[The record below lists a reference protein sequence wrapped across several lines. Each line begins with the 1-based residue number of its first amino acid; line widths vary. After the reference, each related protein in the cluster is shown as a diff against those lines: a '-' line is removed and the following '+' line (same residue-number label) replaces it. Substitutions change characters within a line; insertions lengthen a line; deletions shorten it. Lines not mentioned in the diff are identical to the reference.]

1 MAIIKFKNTY
11 DLINYLCKKDV
22 LGELKVSF
30 TPHWSSELTPE
41 FNFYY
46 SDLDEHLSNIF
57 SQWFQVARSAPSEL
71 HLIFTDAENFSIE
84 GVENFEF
91 NNSMKKVREIIDDE
105 VRWILDDELGVEYEY
120 ADIDIEGPDFDL
132 KNLKI
137 NTFKIEGF
145 APETNEDALEQVD
158 ERMRNLML
166 TSILET
172 IYKDLVKGNHSIE
185 CIEHFKMRLNINSN
199 DLEITVHGS
208 PFISD
213 LYDLEDGESFTLNT
227 ELLKPYDE

>member
-1 MAIIKFKNTY
+1 MAIIKFKNTQ

-30 TPHWSSELTPE
+30 TPQWGSELTPS

-57 SQWFQVARSAPSEL
+57 PQWVQKVSPASEL
-71 HLIFTDAENFSIE
+71 HVLFTNAEDFSVKAAENFDFDNRII
-84 GVENFEF
+84 
-91 NNSMKKVREIIDDE
+91 KVKEIIEDV
-105 VRWILDDELGVEYEY
+105 VRSILDDELEVEYEY
-120 ADIDIEGPDFDL
+120 ADIDIEGPDFEL

-137 NTFKIEGF
+137 NTFKIEGYP
-145 APETNEDALEQVD
+145 PENNEDALEQVD

-185 CIEHFKMRLNINSN
+185 CIEHFQMRYSD
-199 DLEITVHGS
+199 DLDITVHGS

-213 LYDLEDGESFTLNT
+213 LYDLEDGESFTLDT
-227 ELLKPYDE
+227 ELLQPYTE